1 MCTDHI
7 TFVNNVVRSSVIVQT
22 STSGLEDS
30 RTTHS
35 RSDGGKRSIEIL
47 DISNIVVDL
56 SARLYKHRERF
67 VSISVLSS
75 ERSVRG
81 TLCVLHEK
89 RIATAESVLIRGH
102 GVSTMCLIDSYFTL
116 VPHVEKALLRV
127 HVSFRCNPARGV
139 QSDTLIS
146 SLEILPCHSECDRVL
161 GLYILGLGDTCGFGC
176 CDAYLCLS
184 AKRELSIS

>member
-1 MCTDHI
+1 MDAE
-7 TFVNNVVRSSVIVQT
+7 N
-22 STSGLEDS
+22 
-30 RTTHS
+30 
-35 RSDGGKRSIEIL
+35 GGKRSIEIL
-47 DISNIVVDL
+47 DISNTVVDL
-56 SARLYKHRERF
+56 STRLHKHRERF

-102 GVSTMCLIDSYFTL
+102 GVSTMCLIDSYLSL

-127 HVSFRCNPARGV
+127 HISFRCNPARGV

-146 SLEILPCHSECDRVL
+146 SLEILQLSLDLNIASP
-161 GLYILGLGDTCGFGC
+161 
-176 CDAYLCLS
+176 LCYCSRYNMSQEFTQYSRHVNRKHRRANL
-184 AKRELSIS
+184 